1 MKKNNTEQVYS
12 YQRGKTFACQSFLE
26 ATSTKFQFSPNCAP
40 LKTPLKTKPFHS
52 LPSAIIQTL
61 RSPFPNISTP
71 APQYTWPTTLIHITD
86 TTNSCNRSPPIKRH
100 ALLTR
105 QSKTP
110 IHSGYPSTTIKKKKK
125 QSLVLPPTKQLID
138 CQLEKSS
145 SQLKTRNRDADRVH
159 VSGFV
164 LNSIV
169 RRDKGREHGFGV
181 CPQRLD
187 SGARSFLC
195 GGTVVE
201 LNESAGR

>member
-110 IHSGYPSTTIKKKKK
+110 IHSGYPSTTIKKKEE
-125 QSLVLPPTKQLID
+125 TKSRSSPNETTHRLSTGE
-138 CQLEKSS
+138 QLESAENSKPRRRSRPRLRFRS
-145 SQLKTRNRDADRVH
+145 KFNR
-159 VSGFV
+159 STG
-164 LNSIV
+164 
-169 RRDKGREHGFGV
+169 
-181 CPQRLD
+181 QR
-187 SGARSFLC
+187 A
-195 GGTVVE
+195 
-201 LNESAGR
+201 